1 MDIPPPYM
9 GIIGSGAIVLAV
21 ATFAAVV
28 VEGAVDL
35 HEDERAFFLF
45 AWLSWGLLF
54 TAEAAVADWGID
66 GGMIVKE
73 AQTHIWVVAATF
85 VLFRVIHR
93 LMLGLC
99 FLSISNFEGC
109 VVICLLVVRNHKFT
123 QNTYIA

>member
-66 GGMIVKE
+66 GGMIEQE
-73 AQTHIWVVAATF
+73 AQTHSCAGVGTF
-85 VLFRVIHR
+85 VLFRRVDR
-93 LMLGLC
+93 
-99 FLSISNFEGC
+99 
-109 VVICLLVVRNHKFT
+109 CLAF
-123 QNTYIA
+123 AF